1 MVASKYATLIC
12 SMVVAT
18 SKCHRGS
25 PGSISQRKI
34 EPGLIFPFI
43 ATKLASKNKGPG
55 ASRGFMQLV
64 SAESCRMWGIEA
76 DFSQLK
82 HGAGGEHLTSQ
93 LSWKAA

>member
-1 MVASKYATLIC
+1 
-12 SMVVAT
+12 MVVET

-34 EPGLIFPFI
+34 EPGLTFPLI
-43 ATKLASKNKGPG
+43 VTKLTCKNKGPG
-55 ASRGFMQLV
+55 GSRGFMELV
-64 SAESCRMWGIEA
+64 SAEPCRMWGIEA

-93 LSWKAA
+93 LSWRAA